1 MCVVCVPLLS
11 ELLEEVC
18 WYKSCVVRNVVPAY
32 CMQQTGYFWSHAQ
45 LSLSISLTVSCTCL
59 FCFFSIAHIYY
70 IVDLTSLRFL
80 QDYAKRN
87 FMLACFKAWMSSTT
101 LYTTKI
107 HLYSEKI
114 VWIFSS
120 RLDFITRIHLLKN
133 FVILWERKGHMWRG
147 SVVSIFL

>member
-11 ELLEEVC
+11 ELLEEV
-18 WYKSCVVRNVVPAY
+18 YVD
-32 CMQQTGYFWSHAQ
+32 
-45 LSLSISLTVSCTCL
+45 ISLVWCVMLFPLTVCSKRDIFEAMLSCHWVFPL
-59 FCFFSIAHIYY
+59 RWVVHAYFVSSLLLIY

-87 FMLACFKAWMSSTT
+87 FMLACFKAWTSSTT

-114 VWIFSS
+114 VWIFSN
-120 RLDFITRIHLLKN
+120 RLDLIIRIHLLKN